1 MSSNITVQRIC
12 IVCGEDFTA
21 RTTTTKFCSKK
32 CSSRFYKSRDKNAKI
47 EKSDN
52 EVKAI
57 KSKPMDDLKAKE
69 FLTVRDIATLL
80 GSSRM
85 AVYKMV
91 NSGRLQG
98 FSLSERK
105 TLIKRIDFDKLFE
118 QPKPIAPKSKA
129 PPAPPPIREYVE
141 AEWYGLKEILSKY
154 NISES
159 ALNTAVKRFKIPQH
173 KIWRTVFYP
182 KDLIDKIFTS
192 QSKQLSIL

>member
-12 IVCGEDFTA
+12 QHCGNEFTA
-21 RTTTTKFCSKK
+21 KTTTTQYCSMT
-32 CSSRFYKSRDKNAKI
+32 CNRRAYKAKVKNGKI

-52 EVKAI
+52 EVKVI
-57 KSKPMDDLKAKE
+57 KAKPMDDLKAKE

-85 AVYKMV
+85 AVYKMI

-105 TLIKRIDFDKLFE
+105 TLIRRIDFDKLFE
-118 QPKPIAPKSKA
+118 QPKPILPKIST
-129 PPAPPPIREYVE
+129 PPPIREYVE
-141 AEWYGLKEILSKY
+141 NEWYSMIEIKDKY
-154 NISES
+154 KISDK
-159 ALNTAVKRFKIPQH
+159 AIYDVVKRSNIPQH

-182 KDLIDKIFTS
+182 KDLIDKIFTT
-192 QSKQLSIL
+192 KSIN

>member
-12 IVCGEDFTA
+12 IVCGEEFTA
-21 RTTTTKFCSKK
+21 KTTTTKFCSKK

-47 EKSDN
+47 EKSN
-52 EVKAI
+52 SEVKAI

-85 AVYKMV
+85 AVYKMI

-105 TLIKRIDFDKLFE
+105 TLIRRIDFDKLFE
-118 QPKPIAPKSKA
+118 QPLPINPKPKT
-129 PPAPPPIREYVE
+129 PPPPPIREYVE
-141 AEWYGLKEILSKY
+141 SEWYSLIEIKEKY
-154 NISES
+154 KISDKAIYDS
-159 ALNTAVKRFKIPQH
+159 VKRSNIPQH

-182 KDLIDKIFTS
+182 KDLIDKIFTTHS
-192 QSKQLSIL
+192 TQLSIL

>member
-12 IVCGEDFTA
+12 IVCGEGFTA

-57 KSKPMDDLKAKE
+57 KSKPMDEIRAKE

-85 AVYKMV
+85 AVYKMI

-118 QPKPIAPKSKA
+118 QPKPISPKPKA
-129 PPAPPPIREYVE
+129 PPPPPPREYVE
-141 AEWYGLKEILSKY
+141 SEWYGLKEILSKY

-159 ALNTAVKRFKIPQH
+159 AL
-173 KIWRTVFYP
+173 
-182 KDLIDKIFTS
+182 KDRKSTRLNSSNLD
-192 QSKQLSIL
+192 LSRMPSSA